1 MGEWIVSVTSFQKI
15 YGLYSLKQHSM
26 EINGD
31 VTMETTNRKV
41 KIGLVSKSAKDCWT
55 ADFRNSVQRIRNWTH
70 YTSSSRP
77 SGSKQSSGTLPR
89 SDVGYIRDGIL
100 CLCSV
105 FAWHKSLPYGSPGAR
120 QGIESTWDQQ
130 IHCWSGIWA
139 FELKIPSLYSWL
151 IIIKF
156 RGGLAAKT
164 LVATALYGKRV
175 LLPRTK
181 LFTLHSTKPQQ
192 ARVEVWADD

>member
-1 MGEWIVSVTSFQKI
+1 MTDIRTREYTAITRPTILAESQK
-15 YGLYSLKQHSM
+15 
-26 EINGD
+26 
-31 VTMETTNRKV
+31 
-41 KIGLVSKSAKDCWT
+41 
-55 ADFRNSVQRIRNWTH
+55 FRLWLDRWHTH